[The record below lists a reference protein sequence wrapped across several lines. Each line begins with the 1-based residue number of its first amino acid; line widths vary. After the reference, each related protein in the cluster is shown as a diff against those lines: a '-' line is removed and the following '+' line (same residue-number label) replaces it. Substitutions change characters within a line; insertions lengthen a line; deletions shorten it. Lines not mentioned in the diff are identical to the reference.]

1 MSLKKPIA
9 EICTGLFC
17 FSPLLLRLQS
27 IQFLST
33 TTLEFTV
40 KKLICLL
47 ALVLSTNLWAAG
59 GANGLG
65 IVFGDPSGITFQHK
79 LNERQFAD
87 FYFAYNWDDEVMFIG
102 DYKFRLP
109 GLFPSDVPVM
119 PYVGIGAYLKVEDK
133 KHHNDDLAL
142 GVRIP
147 LGVEWK
153 IPEAPITLFGELVP
167 ALQVI
172 EKTDGDFQAGIGGR
186 YFF

>member
-17 FSPLLLRLQS
+17 FSSQNFQIQSLQL
-27 IQFLST
+27 LST
-33 TTLEFTV
+33 STLGFTV

-47 ALVLSTNLWAAG
+47 ALVLSSSVFAAG

-79 LNERQFAD
+79 INERQFAD
-87 FYFAYNWDDEVMFIG
+87 FYFAYTWDDEVIFMG

-109 GLFPSDVPVM
+109 GLLQTEVPIM
-119 PYVGIGAYLKVEDK
+119 PYVGIGAFFKFED
-133 KHHNDDLAL
+133 HDHNDDVAI
-142 GVRIP
+142 GARIP
-147 LGVEWK
+147 LGLEWK
-153 IPEAPITLFGELVP
+153 IPEAPITVFGELVP
-167 ALQVI
+167 ALRVV
-172 EKTDGDFQAGIGGR
+172 KRTDGDFQAGIGGR